1 MIQMDTYNLSPF
13 DVANWFVC
21 NLDREAGDSI
31 THLKLQ
37 KLLYYS
43 QVWSIVLNKKI
54 IFEDDFQAWAHGPVL
69 PDVYHDYKEYGF
81 NSIPS
86 CECDNN
92 IDDELEEVLK
102 EVKRVYGEFSAK
114 KLEDLTHSEDPWKE
128 ARGNLPSE
136 AACNKIISK
145 ESLVSYYSKMYE
157 EVQN

>member
-1 MIQMDTYNLSPF
+1 MEIISLGLTPF

-37 KLLYYS
+37 KLIFYS
-43 QVWSIVLNKKI
+43 QAWSLALNRTA
-54 IFEDDFQAWAHGPVL
+54 IFEEDFQAWAHGPVL
-69 PDVYHDYKEYGF
+69 PEVYHAYKGFGF
-81 NSIPS
+81 NSLPS
-86 CECDNN
+86 CECENN
-92 IDDELEEVLK
+92 INAEVEEILE
-102 EVKRVYGEFSAK
+102 EVKRVYGELSAR
-114 KLEDLTHSEDPWKE
+114 KLEELTHSEDPWKE
-128 ARGNLPSE
+128 VRGTLPSE